1 MQMNLIT
8 IWLWEIG
15 SKLIFLPID
24 NLLHFVLATDQLQV
38 DKRCLIPA
46 YEMVFWNFFLL
57 TDRVIR
63 NGLLGEKVQLHKA
76 FLSKLEKV

>member
-46 YEMVFWNFFLL
+46 YEMVF
-57 TDRVIR
+57 
-63 NGLLGEKVQLHKA
+63 
-76 FLSKLEKV
+76 